1 MSLSDQLIQNIGA
14 YEELARELEE
24 RHLGQFA
31 LLSNGDFIEVYDT
44 RSDALKIG
52 REKFGEGKFS
62 IKQIGGRPRSQ
73 RIDTLNMNLA
83 LESAIQ

>member
-1 MSLSDQLIQNIGA
+1 MSLSKQLSQNISA
-14 YEELARELEE
+14 YEKIAQKLEE

-52 REKFGEGKFS
+52 GEKFGEGNFS
-62 IKQIGGRPRSQ
+62 IKQIGGSALSQ
-73 RIDTLNMNLA
+73 RIDTLNVSLA
-83 LESAIQ
+83 LKRTIQ

>member
-14 YEELARELEE
+14 YEKLAQVLEE

-31 LLSNGDFIEVYDT
+31 LLSNGEFVQVYDT

-62 IKQIGGRPRSQ
+62 IKQIGGSPLSQ
-73 RIDTLNMNLA
+73 RIET
-83 LESAIQ
+83 